1 MSDYFGDTVYEVWRS
16 GGNPDHVDREECR
29 EDKERYGGLPKE
41 RQNALWTRKYVSG
54 VGWKCSQTMTGASR

>member
-29 EDKERYGGLPKE
+29 EDERYGSYPEETAE
-41 RQNALWTRKYVSG
+41 RIVDRQIRQQRRSEVFADDD
-54 VGWKCSQTMTGASR
+54 GASR